1 MTNNK
6 PKLSERIKLARAVFS
21 NGLPWQKWNAPHSK
35 ELPVALWPAWK
46 QDVPA
51 YSMAGVDSYL
61 DEGFGMNALIY
72 AAIMYKAKAMPQAP
86 ARAYSGDTARPEL
99 LPDNHPLQALCSRP
113 NPSQSWAEFIQTQ
126 SIWLNTAGEA
136 FTYIDRKGGAMG
148 VPRALYALNPLKVG
162 IVPLDKNTVGYVYDK
177 TPIKSED
184 VSHVKFPNP
193 GDPLEGHGHGRPP
206 LMSAARS
213 GDVDNAITDFLYR
226 FFKSGT
232 MMNVYVTYN
241 TPMDPETMK
250 ATREKFQEIY
260 GGYENWGVNV
270 GVFDS
275 GGKVERLGM
284 NFNEMGFSDQDERN
298 EARILMAFGVPG
310 ILVGSRSG
318 LMRSTYSNYEQAQ
331 KAFWQNTM
339 LNEIKMFD
347 DDLRYYVQSTDGGF
361 VALDTSDIKVLQQD
375 KPALAQAYVNLVASG
390 SMTQDQAAQWL
401 GIDLPAS
408 EQLPQATPAQSG
420 GDVSD
425 VTEDERDGSKSTKA
439 LRFAYTPEQK
449 TAHWKAHDATAR
461 KWENDFMTCARH
473 VFDRQRK
480 AVLAIIND
488 AKATAR
494 KAKASVDWRRVGLDV
509 DAWFEDAGDDWRET
523 FMPLVEGVVTDS
535 GKRWAAE
542 LGINFSLQNMRAMD
556 WFNKYTLKFAQE
568 VNQTTIDA
576 LHEILARALADG
588 ASIPDMQKQIDA
600 TFRAWMG
607 EHDETDPD
615 WQWFVSRTPA
625 YRTEMIARTET
636 IRASN
641 SGNDELFREWG
652 IEQKE
657 WLSTKDY
664 RTRGLDPNDKFDH
677 WDADGQVVAINE
689 RFEVSGEM
697 LDYPG
702 DPSGSPGNTIN
713 CRCTV
718 LPVL

>member
-6 PKLSERIKLARAVFS
+6 PSIIDRLKLARRVFGD
-21 NGLPWQKWNAPHSK
+21 GLPWAKWGDAPK

-46 QDVPA
+46 QDTPQ
-51 YSMAGVDSYL
+51 YNLNGVQSYI

-72 AAIMYKAKAMPQAP
+72 AAIMYKAKAMAQAP
-86 ARAYSGDTARPEL
+86 LRAYSGESDRPEL
-99 LPDNHPLQALCSRP
+99 LPDNHPLQALCQRP

-136 FTYIDRKGGAMG
+136 FTYIDRKGGALG
-148 VPRALYALNPLKVG
+148 VPNALYPLNPLKMG

-177 TPIKSED
+177 TAIDSKNI
-184 VSHVKFPNP
+184 SHVKYPNP
-193 GDPLEGHGHGRPP
+193 GDPLEGMGHGRPP

-232 MMNVYVTYN
+232 MMNVYVTYS
-241 TPMDPETMK
+241 TPMDPDVMK
-250 ATREKFQEIY
+250 ATREKFREIY

-331 KAFWQNTM
+331 KAFWQDTM
-339 LNEIKMFD
+339 LNEIKMFE

-375 KPALAQAYVNLVASG
+375 KPALATAYVQLVSSG
-390 SMTQDQAAQWL
+390 SMTQAQAAQWL
-401 GIDLPAS
+401 GIDLPAI
-408 EQLPQATPAQSG
+408 EQLPEATP
-420 GDVSD
+420 GDD
-425 VTEDERDGSKSTKA
+425 DIADATEDERGDKSTKS
-439 LRFAYTPEQK
+439 LRFPYTPEQK

-461 KWENDFMTCARH
+461 KWESEFMTAARQ
-473 VFDRQRK
+473 VFDKQRK
-480 AVLAIIND
+480 AALAIIND
-488 AKATAR
+488 AKSAAR
-494 KAKASVDWRRVGLDV
+494 KAKASVDWRRVGLDI
-509 DAWFEDAGDDWRET
+509 DAWFENAGDDWRET

-535 GKRWAAE
+535 GKRWAVE

-556 WFNKYTLKFAQE
+556 WFSKYALKFAQE

-588 ASIPDMQKQIDA
+588 TSVPDMQKQIDA
-600 TFRAWMG
+600 TFEAWMG
-607 EHDETDPD
+607 THDETDPD
-615 WQWFVSRTPA
+615 WQWFLSRRPA

-641 SGNDELFREWG
+641 SGNEELFREWG
-652 IEQKE
+652 VEQKE
-657 WLSTKDY
+657 WLSTKDD

-677 WDADGQVVAINE
+677 WDADGQVVGINE
-689 RFEVSGEM
+689 RFDVSGEM

-702 DPSGSPGNTIN
+702 DPTASPGNTIN
-713 CRCTV
+713 CRCAV